1 MVGRDVTLGRFKTNI
16 LYAKSH
22 GQIDRAAQ
30 LKIERAEYKKIKK
43 ENRLSS
49 KAKINEQKP
58 KKFKRDPKELTKLNV
73 RENAPDNTN
82 ENAHE
87 DQRTE
92 DPAVAMHRIRQHEF
106 SIIARKTTDYSDQLI
121 VPCTCCSSPRACI
134 FNSWIF
140 YNDELKRWEA
150 YCAACTACVSVDRTL
165 LKATYDILR
174 VGTWFAQFGVQA
186 KGECCACATQLDF
199 WNFHRAHDIASSLL
213 PDGTV
218 DSIRNSFISCQ
229 TCNLGT
235 GTIPF
240 SNVIVDTRAHLKLE
254 PLRERS
260 DSSMIEQGI
269 AWMNNRNPTGICPW
283 DTVVLPLHLRYKQCV

>member
-1 MVGRDVTLGRFKTNI
+1 MF
-16 LYAKSH
+16 
-22 GQIDRAAQ
+22 
-30 LKIERAEYKKIKK
+30 
-43 ENRLSS
+43 
-49 KAKINEQKP
+49 
-58 KKFKRDPKELTKLNV
+58 
-73 RENAPDNTN
+73 
-82 ENAHE
+82 
-87 DQRTE
+87 
-92 DPAVAMHRIRQHEF
+92 
-106 SIIARKTTDYSDQLI
+106 
-121 VPCTCCSSPRACI
+121 
-134 FNSWIF
+134 
-140 YNDELKRWEA
+140 
-150 YCAACTACVSVDRTL
+150 CAACTAHVSVDRTL

-174 VGTWFAQFGVQA
+174 VGTWIAQFGVQA

-269 AWMNNRNPTGICPW
+269 AWMNNRNPTGMCPW